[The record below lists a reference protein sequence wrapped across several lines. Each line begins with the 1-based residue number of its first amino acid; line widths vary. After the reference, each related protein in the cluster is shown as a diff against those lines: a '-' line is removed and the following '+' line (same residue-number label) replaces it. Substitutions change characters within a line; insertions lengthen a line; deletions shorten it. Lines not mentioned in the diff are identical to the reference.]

1 MCEYFLGVIYAPKV
15 KQKLLSFANKYSK
28 NHSQITHQLR
38 KDTIPYEKKKKETL
52 ESSYQMMN
60 LGIKCKARQKVEG
73 GGEERSLFQLRFG
86 CRKAANL

>member
-38 KDTIPYEKKKKETL
+38 KDTIPYEKKKRNPGKFLPNDE
-52 ESSYQMMN
+52 
-60 LGIKCKARQKVEG
+60 LGYKM
-73 GGEERSLFQLRFG
+73 
-86 CRKAANL
+86 